1 MNKWKQI
8 KFETLYLQPS
18 RNGLTRPKS
27 VRGNGFKMVN
37 MGELF
42 KYPRITNIDM
52 ERVNMSSKEIES
64 YSLDIGDLLFARQS
78 LVAEVAGKCAVVINI
93 DETTTFESHLIRVRL
108 NKSIANSLFYFYY
121 FQSPIG
127 QSKTQ
132 SLVNQVS
139 AAGIR
144 GSELS
149 QLIIDF
155 PPKNVQDKIVSVLSA
170 YDELIENNNRRI
182 AILEEMAQKLYR
194 EWFVHFRFPGHENC
208 KMVES
213 ELGMIPEGWEIGYLS
228 DIAYNYRKSINKNH
242 RHNYQY
248 YLPIDCIPKKSFA
261 LSEVREVDEAESS
274 LIEFKKNDIVMGAMR
289 VYFHKVI
296 CAPFDGITRS
306 TCFVIRPRNAVF
318 HAYLLMTIFQDSS
331 IEYANTVS
339 VGATMPYVVWDTFAQ
354 MKTVIPPTNIA
365 QKYNEIVKPILRQI
379 NNIFYKNTNLR
390 KTRDLLL
397 PALINGDI
405 DVSELDIKVKEE

>member
-78 LVAEVAGKCAVVINI
+78 LVAEGAGKCAVVINI